1 MSWKSRRAGIHAAGV
16 LVVTRTPLIADRGTR
31 DPLLSTEQSDAQVP
45 EAHMDQQRF
54 VVHEHHASHL
64 HFDFRLEMDG
74 VLRSWA
80 VPKGPPTEP
89 GERRLAVQVD
99 DHPISYIDFQGVI
112 SDGQYGAG
120 TVHIWDRG
128 TYQLEKRKADELTF
142 VLHGER
148 LHGPYALIR
157 WRQRPKDWLLVKLKA

>member
-1 MSWKSRRAGIHAAGV
+1 
-16 LVVTRTPLIADRGTR
+16 
-31 DPLLSTEQSDAQVP
+31 
-45 EAHMDQQRF
+45 MDQQRF

-89 GERRLAVQVD
+89 GERRLAVQVE

-120 TVHIWDRG
+120 TVHIWDWG